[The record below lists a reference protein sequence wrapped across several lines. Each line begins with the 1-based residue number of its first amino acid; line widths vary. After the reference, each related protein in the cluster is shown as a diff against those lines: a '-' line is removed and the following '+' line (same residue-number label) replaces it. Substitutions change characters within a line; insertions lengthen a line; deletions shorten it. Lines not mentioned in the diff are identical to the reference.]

1 MVGTLPGL
9 LRVPR
14 VSLGFSEKTLWAAEN
29 HSSRGWP
36 PNPVVGGAAV
46 ALKVSEGLFIA
57 GLI

>member
-14 VSLGFSEKTLWAAEN
+14 VSLGFSEKTRLQKTTLFP
-29 HSSRGWP
+29 RLP

-46 ALKVSEGLFIA
+46 ALEVSEGLFIA